1 RGLVWTGSEELSSK
15 DCAYAIL
22 SRWGASENT
31 FKHCGNRHPLH
42 YHPGFKLE
50 ESENQD
56 IANPLIKEKE
66 KLIKQIKNNLQK
78 LYKKVSKAFEA
89 TNKDG
94 TVRKNSKK
102 ENLQRTID
110 FEEARLKKLSTEKQ
124 ELPQRV
130 DVSNLENYRSFKQI
144 DNEGKN
150 LFDFVT
156 SSVWNARKEMVDM
169 LVPFFKNRNEVVD
182 LFYAI
187 TECHG
192 WIKSTK
198 TKVTV
203 RLEPMQQLRRRLAQ
217 EKLCRRVTGLCA
229 QTPGGKYLEVEVG
242 SSPL

>member
-1 RGLVWTGSEELSSK
+1 MARTGSEELSSK

-156 SSVWNARKEMVDM
+156 SSVWNVRKEMVDM

-217 EKLCRRVTGLCA
+217 EKLCRRVTGMCA
-229 QTPGGKYLEVEVG
+229 QRPGGKYLEVEVG
-242 SSPL
+242 GSPL